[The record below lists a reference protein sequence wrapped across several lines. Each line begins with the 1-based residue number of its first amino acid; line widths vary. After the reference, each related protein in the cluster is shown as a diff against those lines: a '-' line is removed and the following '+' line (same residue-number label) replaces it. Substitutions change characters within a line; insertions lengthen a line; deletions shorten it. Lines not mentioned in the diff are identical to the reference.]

1 MNKNEYKKQYENYSI
16 EYLLELKARGSEL
29 DSEAHLA
36 IEEILKEENI
46 DTTNLPK
53 ANAEAV
59 FKPLDKGVKKTLL
72 KIIWFIVVVL
82 LLGLSIGFA
91 RIIASTNIGLTIALV
106 VAPFCI
112 LYAVYHYLAKKK
124 QDK

>member
-46 DTTNLPK
+46 DTTNSPK

-59 FKPLDKGVKKTLL
+59 FKPIDKGVKKTLL
-72 KIIWFIVVVL
+72 KIIWFIVAAL
-82 LLGLSIGFA
+82 LLGLNIAFA
-91 RIIASTNIGLTIALV
+91 RIIAITNIGLTIALV

>member
-46 DTTNLPK
+46 DTTNLTK

-59 FKPLDKGVKKTLL
+59 FKPSDKGVKKTLL

>member
-46 DTTNLPK
+46 DTTNSPK
-53 ANAEAV
+53 ANAKAV
-59 FKPLDKGVKKTLL
+59 FKPVDKGVKETLL
-72 KIIWFIVVVL
+72 KIIWFVVLVL

-91 RIIASTNIGLTIALV
+91 RIIASTSIGVNIALV
-106 VAPFCI
+106 LLPLCI
-112 LYAVYHYLAKKK
+112 LYAVYKYFAKKK
-124 QDK
+124 

>member
-72 KIIWFIVVVL
+72 KIIWFIVAAL
-82 LLGLSIGFA
+82 LLGLNIALA

-124 QDK
+124 QEK

>member
-82 LLGLSIGFA
+82 LLGMSIGFA
-91 RIIASTNIGLTIALV
+91 RIIASTNIGFTIALV

>member
-36 IEEILKEENI
+36 IEEILKEENV